1 MQSKL
6 AIVAK
11 ERGPGKLLNSEV
23 NTIYTSRSLQQLFV
37 NKVIVRWRESIISN
51 PKKSQTRIP
60 ASNPEPDSCLSLTV
74 PIIKIESP
82 ETTSSQ
88 ANQPYLKFISS
99 TVLSQLPESS
109 SWVYVPTRR
118 TNQIFLLAQRREN
131 AAHAALVVGA
141 RLWDGTWRA

>member
-11 ERGPGKLLNSEV
+11 QRGPG
-23 NTIYTSRSLQQLFV
+23 
-37 NKVIVRWRESIISN
+37 IISN
-51 PKKSQTRIP
+51 PKKKSQTRIP
-60 ASNPEPDSCLSLTV
+60 ASTPKPGSCVSPTA
-74 PIIKIESP
+74 PIIKIEFP
-82 ETTSSQ
+82 KTTSSQ

-99 TVLSQLPESS
+99 TVLSKLPESS

-118 TNQIFLLAQRREN
+118 TDQIFLLAQRREN
-131 AAHAALVVGA
+131 AAHAALVIEG

>member
-11 ERGPGKLLNSEV
+11 QRGPGKLLNSEV
-23 NTIYTSRSLQQLFV
+23 NTYLYVPFTLTAF
-37 NKVIVRWRESIISN
+37 RE
-51 PKKSQTRIP
+51 Q
-60 ASNPEPDSCLSLTV
+60 
-74 PIIKIESP
+74 
-82 ETTSSQ
+82 
-88 ANQPYLKFISS
+88 FISS
-99 TVLSQLPESS
+99 TVLSKLPESS

-131 AAHAALVVGA
+131 AAHAALVVDG

>member
-11 ERGPGKLLNSEV
+11 QRGPG
-23 NTIYTSRSLQQLFV
+23 
-37 NKVIVRWRESIISN
+37 IISN
-51 PKKSQTRIP
+51 PKKKSQTRIP
-60 ASNPEPDSCLSLTV
+60 ASTPKPDSCLSPTV
-74 PIIKIESP
+74 PIIKIEFP

-88 ANQPYLKFISS
+88 ANQPHLKFISS
-99 TVLSQLPESS
+99 TLLSQLPESS

-131 AAHAALVVGA
+131 AAHAALVVEG